1 MPVFKKLSEA
11 LGQPAT
17 SFSGGEAQ
25 RVKLAAEL
33 SRPQLDHT
41 LFILDEPTTGLHQED
56 VCHLLSLLQRLVD
69 QRNTVLVI
77 EHQIEL
83 IATCDYVVDMG
94 PEGGAAGGRVL
105 AQGTPQEIAETPESW
120 TGRYLKSFL

>member
-1 MPVFKKLSEA
+1 
-11 LGQPAT
+11 
-17 SFSGGEAQ
+17 
-25 RVKLAAEL
+25 
-33 SRPQLDHT
+33 LDHT

-56 VCHLLSLLQRLVD
+56 VRHLLSLLQRLVD